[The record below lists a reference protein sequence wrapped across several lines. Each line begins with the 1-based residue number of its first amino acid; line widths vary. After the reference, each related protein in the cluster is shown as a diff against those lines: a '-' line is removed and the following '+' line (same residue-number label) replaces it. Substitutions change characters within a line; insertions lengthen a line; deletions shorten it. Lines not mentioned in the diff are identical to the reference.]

1 MVFMT
6 FDELTREYEPLR
18 QQAIAVRSYL

>member
-1 MVFMT
+1 MT

-18 QQAIAVRSYL
+18 QQASAVRSYL